1 MREKEMEI
9 IEKKLSEIKPYEKNP
24 RKNDDAVDSV
34 ANSIKEFGF
43 KNPIVIDADGTI
55 INGHTRYK
63 AAKKL
68 KLKTVPCVLAD
79 DLTPEQAK
87 AFRLADNKTAELADW
102 DFKLLDEELTNIF
115 DIDMA
120 DFGFFADEEADR
132 VQLEKENERQRTADA
147 YNLEE
152 FDKLACEGKYQMPK
166 LHSVDYVPSGF
177 IGFNE
182 MLTSKDHDKGVHFY
196 VDDYQFERIWNK
208 PMDYLQRLFE
218 FDCML
223 TPDFSLYTEMP
234 LAMQIWNTYRSRLI
248 GQMGQRM
255 GLIVIPTVS
264 WCREDSF
271 EFCFDGLPKKSTL
284 SVSTMGVKQEEYNF
298 NLWTAGMDAMIERL
312 KPERLLIYG
321 GAVPYDYGNI
331 EIVYYSNN
339 VLERMKKKGEE

>member
-1 MREKEMEI
+1 MISSDI
-9 IEKKLSEIKPYEKNP
+9 IYLCLGDNDKLATLYFFGLTVLVKPF
-24 RKNDDAVDSV
+24 S
-34 ANSIKEFGF
+34 F
-43 KNPIVIDADGTI
+43 
-55 INGHTRYK
+55 
-63 AAKKL
+63 
-68 KLKTVPCVLAD
+68 
-79 DLTPEQAK
+79 
-87 AFRLADNKTAELADW
+87 
-102 DFKLLDEELTNIF
+102 LLFL
-115 DIDMA
+115 
-120 DFGFFADEEADR
+120 GFFSLVSTNDPSDQFQNFMLAVPLFVTPFNNFFDFFFIHFVHDVLLSMLAHVFVNRFPLNDTPF
-132 VQLEKENERQRTADA
+132 LPHHSTERQRTADA

-152 FDKLACEGKYQMPK
+152 FDKLDCEGKYQMPK
-166 LHSVDYVPSGF
+166 LHSVDYVPNGF

-208 PMDYLQRLFE
+208 PTDYLQRLFE

-255 GLIVIPTVS
+255 GMIVIPTVS

-298 NLWTAGMDAMIERL
+298 SLWASGMDAMIERL

-321 GAVPYDYGNI
+321 GEVPYDYGNI